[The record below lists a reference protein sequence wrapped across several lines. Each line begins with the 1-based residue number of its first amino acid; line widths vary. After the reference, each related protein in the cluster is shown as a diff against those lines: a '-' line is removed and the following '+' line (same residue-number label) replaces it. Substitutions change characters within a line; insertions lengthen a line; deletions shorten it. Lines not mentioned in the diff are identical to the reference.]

1 MTKFYV
7 KSGQIKKVIFAAD
20 SNAAALWLL
29 NIVVDNFLPDEKRAE
44 FESDPFKIFEDG
56 LVLLGDQISVS
67 SQAFEDE
74 QADQFETME
83 LFVEWNE
90 LAIAVSKMEKM
101 LLGKQ
106 DLKLCELV

>member
-44 FESDPFKIFEDG
+44 FEADPFKIFEDG

-67 SQAFEDE
+67 RQSFEDE
-74 QADQFETME
+74 HADQFETME

-90 LAIAVSKMEKM
+90 LALAVSKMEKM